1 MNLHKINFVKRK
13 KAKKKELIIFFKVLQ
28 NYLEKG
34 NFFKVKE
41 KKKYMMRNVKT
52 IFNKADLTEKE
63 IKILLGI
70 VKNLTKK

>member
-1 MNLHKINFVKRK
+1 M
-13 KAKKKELIIFFKVLQ
+13 Q

-52 IFNKADLTEKE
+52 IFNKANLTEKE

>member
-1 MNLHKINFVKRK
+1 
-13 KAKKKELIIFFKVLQ
+13 
-28 NYLEKG
+28 
-34 NFFKVKE
+34 
-41 KKKYMMRNVKT
+41 MRNVKT